1 VLHRFVHLLVHLATD
16 TDLELLALFSAGGL
30 VGTFVLMHLLPVT
43 AEMAVISA
51 SAL

>member
-1 VLHRFVHLLVHLATD
+1 VFHRFVVLAAD

-30 VGTFVLMHLLPVT
+30 LSTFFLMHLLPVT

-51 SAL
+51 IAL

>member
-1 VLHRFVHLLVHLATD
+1 VLHRFVHLARD

-30 VGTFVLMHLLPVT
+30 LGTFFLMHLLPVT
-43 AEMAVISA
+43 AEMAVIFA